1 MSNRHSSQAGAR
13 PGKVPEWRQWICAAA
28 WVLAVP
34 PLLHE
39 RATGTRAA
47 PETAPRPVF
56 RDVASNWPFR
66 YVSNN
71 SLRGRKWFPQPMRGG
86 VAVLD
91 YDNDGRLD
99 IFFTNGAQFPERK
112 RTDPSY
118 YNLLLRQKPDGTFE
132 DVTEQAGLAG
142 VDLDFNFGV
151 AAGDY
156 DNDGWTDLFIATAG
170 RNVLYRNLGN
180 GRFRDVTAASGIG
193 TKPANT
199 LSVAAAWFDYDR
211 DGLLDLFVSNYTIW
225 SPETDH
231 RCAMSDMDLYCD
243 PRRYLSVPH
252 QLFRNLGKGKFAD
265 VSEKVHLNEAPGK
278 GMGVAIAD
286 FNEDGWPDVFV
297 ANDTDP
303 NFLFLNR
310 QGKYLEE
317 TGLQLGVA
325 YNENAQAGSSMGCDA
340 KDYDNDGRVDI
351 FYNNLRSQIWGLLR
365 NTGET
370 FELVS
375 TPTRITY
382 LSRPFSGWSNGF
394 IDYNNDG
401 WKDIYSSNGD
411 VDEFNELSPQNDTMF
426 ENVEGKY
433 FIDVSAE
440 LGSDFTRKG
449 FQRGSAFAD
458 LNNDGAMD
466 LIVTS
471 LNARPRIL
479 INSGVPG
486 RHWLLVELTGRTSP
500 RDVIGAKV
508 KVTTASGRTL
518 YNHVAVSVGFM
529 GSSDRRVHFGLGE
542 EDRVRSV
549 EITWPG
555 GARQRL
561 ENVRADQ
568 ILKVTEPV
576 ARPRAPATKKA
587 KPTGGR

>member
-39 RATGTRAA
+39 RAAGTRAA

-71 SLRGRKWFPQPMRGG
+71 SLRGRKWFPQPMCGG

-243 PRRYLSVPH
+243 PRRYPSVPH

-286 FNEDGWPDVFV
+286 FNEDGWLDVFV